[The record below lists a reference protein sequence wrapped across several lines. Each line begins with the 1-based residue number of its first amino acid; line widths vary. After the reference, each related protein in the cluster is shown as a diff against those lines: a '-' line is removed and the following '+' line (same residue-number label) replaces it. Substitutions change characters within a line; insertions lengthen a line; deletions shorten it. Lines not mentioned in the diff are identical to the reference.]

1 MTDPASRVTINRPEG
16 AAPPIRRRAARP
28 AKRSPYTSIVLILTV
43 ASTSI
48 AVFDL
53 FLFATGLVG

>member
-1 MTDPASRVTINRPEG
+1 MTDPGSRVTIHRHAS
-16 AAPPIRRRAARP
+16 AAPPVPRRARRRAS
-28 AKRSPYTSIVLILTV
+28 RSPYTSIVVVLTI

-53 FLFATGLVG
+53 FLFATGFVG